1 MIAFGALLLALVL
14 VVLALAASDWPT
26 DQDPATAIA
35 TIPTVKISPTM
46 AFALSHR
53 SKVDWSSGDILL

>member
-1 MIAFGALLLALVL
+1 M
-14 VVLALAASDWPT
+14 
-26 DQDPATAIA
+26 A

-53 SKVDWSSGDILL
+53 LNVDRSSGDILL